1 MAFVDPQSVTID
13 GTAVSLVRTGLTLD
27 QGDFRAANGNTELAI
42 AHTRGRR
49 NRHLVKLSVSSIVS
63 DPLVPANMIPVS
75 YSAHL
80 VIDGPL
86 QGVTNDQ
93 LQKLATGL
101 VAWATPANLSKLVAS
116 ES

>member
-1 MAFVDPQSVTID
+1 MAFNDPQSVTID
-13 GTAVSLVRTGLTLD
+13 GTAVPLPRTGLTLD
-27 QGDFRAANGNTELAI
+27 QGDFRSADGNTELTI
-42 AHTRGRR
+42 SHNRGRR
-49 NRHLVKLSVSSIVS
+49 NRHLVKVQVSSIVS

-80 VIDGPL
+80 VIDGPV

-93 LQKLATGL
+93 LQKLASGL
-101 VAWATPANLSKLVAS
+101 VAWATAPNLLKLVAA